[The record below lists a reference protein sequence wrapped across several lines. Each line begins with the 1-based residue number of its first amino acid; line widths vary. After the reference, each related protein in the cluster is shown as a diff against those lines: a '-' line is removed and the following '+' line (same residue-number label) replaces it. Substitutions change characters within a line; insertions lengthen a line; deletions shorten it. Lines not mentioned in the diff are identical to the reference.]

1 MRSKLTALLNNP
13 KQKVNMPKIQ
23 AILTLLQNAANSG
36 KAIEMAAYMKNQFD
50 FLGIPTPLRRKL
62 CKPLFKDETSQ
73 APDWDFVEDCW
84 DNPYREMQYV
94 GMDYLNV
101 VSKQLTPQD
110 LPHIELLITQKS
122 WWDTIDALDKVIGGI
137 FLNFPEIR
145 PLLIRWSQHDNIWLR
160 RVAIDCQLSL
170 KQKTDK
176 ALLSEVIQNNFGQSE
191 FFINKAIGWALRE
204 YGKTNPDWVKN
215 FVQQYKEK
223 MAPLS
228 IREALKRL

>member
-1 MRSKLTALLNNP
+1 MSKV
-13 KQKVNMPKIQ
+13 QQV
-23 AILTLLQNAANSG
+23 LTLLQNAANPD
-36 KAIEMAAYMKNQFD
+36 KAVEMAAYMKKRFD

-62 CKPLFKDETSQ
+62 CKPLFKEMKPQ
-73 APDWDFVEDCW
+73 ALDWDFVESCW
-84 DNPYREMQYV
+84 ESPYREMQYV
-94 GMDYLNV
+94 ATDYLNV
-101 VSKQLTPQD
+101 SVEQLTPQD
-110 LPHIELLITQKS
+110 LSRIEVLITRKS

-145 PLLIRWSQHDNIWLR
+145 SQLIHWSQHDNIWLR

-170 KQKTDK
+170 KQQTDQ
-176 ALLSEVIQNNFGQSE
+176 AVLNEVIQNNFGQSE

-215 FVQQYKEK
+215 FVQQYREM

-228 IREALKRL
+228 VREALKRL

>member
-1 MRSKLTALLNNP
+1 MPTIQPILALL
-13 KQKVNMPKIQ
+13 QH
-23 AILTLLQNAANSG
+23 AANSD

-62 CKPLFKDETSQ
+62 CKSLFQAAKSQ
-73 APDWDFVEDCW
+73 VPDWDFVEDCW
-84 DNPYREMQYV
+84 TNPYREMQYIA
-94 GMDYLNV
+94 MDYLNV

-110 LPHIELLITQKS
+110 LPRIELLITRKS
-122 WWDTIDALDKVIGGI
+122 WWDSTDALDKVVGNIY
-137 FLNFPEIR
+137 LNFPEIR
-145 PLLIRWSQHDNIWLR
+145 PQLIRWSQHDNIWLR

-170 KQKTDK
+170 KQQTDK
-176 ALLSEVIQNNFGQSE
+176 ALLSEIIQNNFGQSE

-215 FVQQYKEK
+215 FVQQHREK

-228 IREALKRL
+228 VREALKRLK

>member
-1 MRSKLTALLNNP
+1 MPTIQPILALL
-13 KQKVNMPKIQ
+13 QH
-23 AILTLLQNAANSG
+23 AANSD

-50 FLGIPTPLRRKL
+50 FLGIPTPLRRKF
-62 CKPLFKDETSQ
+62 CKPFFKDETLQ

-84 DNPYREMQYV
+84 ANPYREMQYV
-94 GMDYLNV
+94 ATDYLN
-101 VSKQLTPQD
+101 SLIEQLTPRD
-110 LPHIELLITQKS
+110 LSRIELLITRKS

-145 PLLIRWSQHDNIWLR
+145 PQLIRWSQHDNIWLR

-170 KQKTDK
+170 KQQTDK
-176 ALLSEVIQNNFGQSE
+176 ALLSEIIQNNFGQSE

-204 YGKTNPDWVKN
+204 YGKTNPDWGKN

-228 IREALKRL
+228 VREALKRLK

>member
-1 MRSKLTALLNNP
+1 MSKA
-13 KQKVNMPKIQ
+13 QQV
-23 AILTLLQNAANSG
+23 LTLLQNAANPD
-36 KAIEMAAYMKNQFD
+36 KAVEMAAYMKKRFD

-62 CKPLFKDETSQ
+62 CKPLFKEMKPQ
-73 APDWDFVEDCW
+73 APDWDFVESCW
-84 DNPYREMQYV
+84 ESPYREMQYV
-94 GMDYLNV
+94 ATNYLNV
-101 VSKQLTPQD
+101 SVEQLTPQD
-110 LPHIELLITQKS
+110 LSRIELLITRKS

-145 PLLIRWSQHDNIWLR
+145 SQLIHWSQHDNIWLR

-170 KQKTDK
+170 KQQTDK
-176 ALLSEVIQNNFGQSE
+176 ALLSEVIQNNFGQPE

-215 FVQQYKEK
+215 FVQQYREM

-228 IREALKRL
+228 VREALKRLK

>member
-1 MRSKLTALLNNP
+1 MDVEELVKEL
-13 KQKVNMPKIQ
+13 
-23 AILTLLQNAANSG
+23 
-36 KAIEMAAYMKNQFD
+36 KAVASPDDAVAMKAYMKNKFE
-50 FLGIPTPLRRKL
+50 FLGVKTPARRKL
-62 CKPLFKDETSQ
+62 TKAFFKQQTDSVI
-73 APDWDFVEDCW
+73 DWFFINESW

-110 LPHIELLITQKS
+110 LPHIELLITRKS

-204 YGKTNPDWVKN
+204 YGKTHPDWVRN
-215 FVQQYKEK
+215 FVQQHREK

-228 IREALKRL
+228 VREALKRLK

>member
-1 MRSKLTALLNNP
+1 MRSD
-13 KQKVNMPKIQ
+13 MPNTQ
-23 AILTLLQNAANSG
+23 QILMQLQDVADAQ

-62 CKPLFKDETSQ
+62 CKPLFK
-73 APDWDFVEDCW
+73 APDWDFVEACW
-84 DNPYREMQYV
+84 ESPYREMQYV
-94 GMDYLNV
+94 ATDYLNALV
-101 VSKQLTPQD
+101 EQLTPQD
-110 LPHIELLITQKS
+110 LSRLELLITRKS
-122 WWDTIDALDKVIGGI
+122 WWDTIDSLDKVIGGI

-145 PLLIRWSQHDNIWLR
+145 PQLIHWSQHDNIWLR

-170 KQKTDK
+170 KRQTDQ

-215 FVQQYKEK
+215 FVQQYREM

-228 IREALKRL
+228 VREALKRL

>member
-1 MRSKLTALLNNP
+1 MSKV
-13 KQKVNMPKIQ
+13 QQV
-23 AILTLLQNAANSG
+23 LTLLQNAANPD
-36 KAIEMAAYMKNQFD
+36 KAVEMAAYMKKRFD

-62 CKPLFKDETSQ
+62 CKPLFKEMKPQ
-73 APDWDFVEDCW
+73 APDWDFVEACW
-84 DNPYREMQYV
+84 ESPYREMQYV
-94 GMDYLNV
+94 ATDYLNV
-101 VSKQLTPQD
+101 SVEQLTPQD
-110 LPHIELLITQKS
+110 LSRIEVLITRKS

-145 PLLIRWSQHDNIWLR
+145 SQLIHWSQHDNIWLR

-170 KQKTDK
+170 KQQTDK
-176 ALLSEVIQNNFGQSE
+176 ALLSEVIQNNFGQPE

-215 FVQQYKEK
+215 FVQQYREM

-228 IREALKRL
+228 VREALKRLK

>member
-1 MRSKLTALLNNP
+1 MSKAQL
-13 KQKVNMPKIQ
+13 V
-23 AILTLLQNAANSG
+23 LTLLQNAANPD
-36 KAIEMAAYMKNQFD
+36 KAVEMAAYMKNQFN

-62 CKPLFKDETSQ
+62 CKPLFQAAKSQ
-73 APDWDFVEDCW
+73 VPDWDFVESCW
-84 DNPYREMQYV
+84 ANPYREMQYV
-94 GMDYLNV
+94 AMDYLNV

-110 LPHIELLITQKS
+110 LPHIELLITRKS

-170 KQKTDK
+170 KQQTDK
-176 ALLSEVIQNNFGQSE
+176 ALLSEIIQNNFGQSE

-204 YGKTNPDWVKN
+204 YGKANPDWVKN
-215 FVQQYKEK
+215 FVQQHREK

-228 IREALKRL
+228 VREALKRLK

>member
-1 MRSKLTALLNNP
+1 MPTIQPILALL
-13 KQKVNMPKIQ
+13 QH
-23 AILTLLQNAANSG
+23 AANSD

-94 GMDYLNV
+94 ATDYLNALV
-101 VSKQLTPQD
+101 KQLTPQD
-110 LPHIELLITQKS
+110 LSRIELLITRKS

-145 PLLIRWSQHDNIWLR
+145 PQLIHWSQHDNIWLR

-204 YGKTNPDWVKN
+204 YGKTNPDWVRN
-215 FVQQYKEK
+215 FVQQHREK

-228 IREALKRL
+228 VREALKRLK

>member
-1 MRSKLTALLNNP
+1 
-13 KQKVNMPKIQ
+13 MPKIQ

-62 CKPLFKDETSQ
+62 CKPLFKGAAISQ

-84 DNPYREMQYV
+84 TNPYHEMQYIA
-94 GMDYLNV
+94 MDYLNV

-110 LPHIELLITQKS
+110 LPHIELLITRKS
-122 WWDTIDALDKVIGGI
+122 WWDSTDALDKVVGNIY
-137 FLNFPEIR
+137 LNFPEIR
-145 PLLIRWSQHDNIWLR
+145 PQLIRWSQRDNIWLR
-160 RVAIDCQLSL
+160 RVAINCQLSL
-170 KQKTDK
+170 KQQTDK
-176 ALLSEVIQNNFGQSE
+176 ALLSEIIQNNFGQSE

-215 FVQQYKEK
+215 FVQQHREK

-228 IREALKRL
+228 VREALKRLK